1 MKHNINIYC
10 NNTKVGIIEIN
21 LDTSNAELIYDKNWE
36 NIGFE
41 LSPHLKF
48 DKEINSDSIKK
59 FVNNLLPEG
68 NGLDAISIILQIS
81 KANKFGLLEAI
92 GNETAGALTFSTNN
106 EINTNFREISN
117 EELTQRI
124 MNKENIN
131 ITLWDGKIRLSLAG
145 VQDKLPLVVLK
156 DDKYGI
162 GEGKIAS
169 THILKFEKKEDIHLV
184 INEYFCMKLAKLC
197 GLNVA
202 EVKIKEFGTQKV
214 LFVERFDREFTSK
227 EDGSFEILKKH
238 IIDGCQLLDLDV
250 NMKYEKVYTD
260 YRGDANF
267 KNLFESSKLT
277 TNKILTKLNL
287 LKWTLFN
294 LCINNFDAHA
304 KNISFFVNKDGLE
317 LTPLY
322 DLVNIAIY
330 PQFHNN
336 FAMAFGDEFDSK
348 KIGTYDMVGFCVHT
362 DIQSRLIKNEF
373 KLIVNNIR
381 KNIGTIKNDMLGS
394 YNDNEIDFLEKLE
407 SNILDTCEKY
417 EDIFKTL
424 GSDYKSYKD
433 EYS

>member
-1 MKHNINIYC
+1 MKHNINIFC
-10 NNTKVGIIEIN
+10 NNERVGIIEIDLN
-21 LDTSNAELIYDKNWE
+21 SNNVELIYDENWK

-48 DKEINSDSIKK
+48 DKSIDSNSIKK

-92 GNETAGALTFSTNN
+92 GNETAGALTFSPDN
-106 EINTNFREISN
+106 IVVTNFREISN
-117 EELTQRI
+117 EELTERI
-124 MNKENIN
+124 INKENIN
-131 ITLWDGKIRLSLAG
+131 ITLWDGKIRLSLSG

-156 DDKYGI
+156 DNKYGI

-169 THILKFEKKEDIHLV
+169 THILKFEKKDDIHLV
-184 INEYFCMKLAKLC
+184 LNEYFCMKLAKLC

-202 EVKIKEFGTQKV
+202 EVEIRKFGTQNV
-214 LFVERFDREFTSK
+214 LFVKRFDREFF
-227 EDGSFEILKKH
+227 EIDDNSFEISKRH

-260 YRGDANF
+260 YRGNANF

-304 KNISFFVNKDGLE
+304 KNISFFVNKNGLE

-322 DLVNIAIY
+322 DLVNIDMY

-348 KIGTYDMVGFCVHT
+348 KIGIYDIVGFCVHI
-362 DIQSRLIKNEF
+362 DIQPRLIRSEF

-381 KNIGTIKNDMLGS
+381 KNIGIIKNDMLGLYS
-394 YNDNEIDFLEKLE
+394 DNEIKFLEKLE
-407 SNILDTCEKY
+407 SNILDTCKKY

-424 GSDYKSYKD
+424 DSAYKSYKD
-433 EYS
+433 DWL

>member
-1 MKHNINIYC
+1 MKHNINIFC
-10 NNTKVGIIEIN
+10 NNERVGIIEIDLN
-21 LDTSNAELIYDKNWE
+21 SNNVELIYDENWK

-41 LSPHLKF
+41 LSPHIKF
-48 DKEINSDSIKK
+48 NESIDSNSIKK

-92 GNETAGALTFSTNN
+92 GNETAGALTFSPDN
-106 EINTNFREISN
+106 IVVTNFREISN
-117 EELTQRI
+117 EELTERI
-124 MNKENIN
+124 INKENIN
-131 ITLWDGKIRLSLAG
+131 ITLWDGKIRLSLSG

-156 DDKYGI
+156 DNKYGI

-169 THILKFEKKEDIHLV
+169 THILKFEKKDDIHLV
-184 INEYFCMKLAKLC
+184 LNEYFCMKLAKLC

-202 EVKIKEFGTQKV
+202 KVEIRKFGTQNV
-214 LFVERFDREFTSK
+214 LFVKRFDREFFEIDDK
-227 EDGSFEILKKH
+227 SFEISKRH
-238 IIDGCQLLDLDV
+238 IIDGCQLLNLDV

-260 YRGDANF
+260 YRGNANF

-304 KNISFFVNKDGLE
+304 KNISFFVNKNGLE
-317 LTPLY
+317 LSPLY
-322 DLVNIAIY
+322 DLVNIDMY

-348 KIGTYDMVGFCVHT
+348 KIGAYDMVGFCVHI
-362 DIQSRLIKNEF
+362 DIQPRLIKNEF

-381 KNIGTIKNDMLGS
+381 KNIGIIKNDMLGLYS
-394 YNDNEIDFLEKLE
+394 DNEIKFLEKLE
-407 SNILDTCEKY
+407 SNILDTCKKY

-424 GSDYKSYKD
+424 DSAYKSYKD
-433 EYS
+433 DCL

>member
-1 MKHNINIYC
+1 MKHNINIFC
-10 NNTKVGIIEIN
+10 NNERVGILEIDLN
-21 LDTSNAELIYDKNWE
+21 SNDVELIYDENWK

-48 DKEINSDSIKK
+48 DKSIDSNSIKK

-92 GNETAGALTFSTNN
+92 GNETAGALTFSPDN
-106 EINTNFREISN
+106 IVVTNFREISN
-117 EELTQRI
+117 EELTERI
-124 MNKENIN
+124 MNKDNIN
-131 ITLWDGKIRLSLAG
+131 ITLWDGKIRLSLSG
-145 VQDKLPLVVLK
+145 VQDKLPLVVLN
-156 DDKYGI
+156 DNKYGI

-169 THILKFEKKEDIHLV
+169 THILKFEKKDDIHLV
-184 INEYFCMKLAKLC
+184 LNEYFCMKLAKLC

-202 EVKIKEFGTQKV
+202 EVEIRKFGTQNV
-214 LFVERFDREFTSK
+214 LFVKRFDREFFEIDDK
-227 EDGSFEILKKH
+227 SFEISKRH

-260 YRGDANF
+260 YRGNANF

-304 KNISFFVNKDGLE
+304 KNISFFVNKNGLE
-317 LTPLY
+317 LSPLY
-322 DLVNIAIY
+322 DLVNIDMY

-348 KIGTYDMVGFCVHT
+348 KIGIYDIVGFCVHI
-362 DIQSRLIKNEF
+362 DIQPRLIRSEF

-381 KNIGTIKNDMLGS
+381 KNIGIIKNDMLGLYS
-394 YNDNEIDFLEKLE
+394 DNEIKFLEKLE
-407 SNILDTCEKY
+407 SNILDTCKKY
-417 EDIFKTL
+417 EDIYKTL
-424 GSDYKSYKD
+424 DSDYKFYKD
-433 EYS
+433 DWL

>member
-1 MKHNINIYC
+1 MKHNINIFC
-10 NNTKVGIIEIN
+10 NNERVGIIEIDLN
-21 LDTSNAELIYDKNWE
+21 SNNVELIYDENWK

-48 DKEINSDSIKK
+48 DKSIDSNSIKK

-92 GNETAGALTFSTNN
+92 GNETAGALTFSPDN
-106 EINTNFREISN
+106 IIVTNFREISN
-117 EELTQRI
+117 EELTERI
-124 MNKENIN
+124 MNKDNIN
-131 ITLWDGKIRLSLAG
+131 ITLWDGKIRLSLSG

-156 DDKYGI
+156 DNKYGI

-169 THILKFEKKEDIHLV
+169 THILKFEKKDDIHLV
-184 INEYFCMKLAKLC
+184 LNEYFCMKLAKLC

-202 EVKIKEFGTQKV
+202 EVEIRKFGTQNV
-214 LFVERFDREFTSK
+214 LFVKRFDREFFEMDDK
-227 EDGSFEILKKH
+227 SFEISKRH
-238 IIDGCQLLDLDV
+238 IIDGCQLLNLDV

-304 KNISFFVNKDGLE
+304 KNISFFVNKNGLE
-317 LTPLY
+317 LSPLY
-322 DLVNIAIY
+322 DLVNIDMY

-348 KIGTYDMVGFCVHT
+348 KIGIYDIVGFCVHI
-362 DIQSRLIKNEF
+362 DIQPRLIKNEF

-381 KNIGTIKNDMLGS
+381 KNIGIIKNDMLGLYS
-394 YNDNEIDFLEKLE
+394 DNEIKFLEKLE
-407 SNILDTCEKY
+407 SNILDTCKKY

-424 GSDYKSYKD
+424 DSAYKSYKD
-433 EYS
+433 DWL

>member
-1 MKHNINIYC
+1 MKHNINIFC
-10 NNTKVGIIEIN
+10 NNERVGIIEIDLN
-21 LDTSNAELIYDKNWE
+21 SNDVELIYDENWK

-48 DKEINSDSIKK
+48 NESIDSNSIKK

-92 GNETAGALTFSTNN
+92 GNETAGALTFSTDN
-106 EINTNFREISN
+106 IVVTNFREISN
-117 EELTQRI
+117 EELTERI
-124 MNKENIN
+124 MNKDNIN
-131 ITLWDGKIRLSLAG
+131 ITLWDGKIRLSLSG
-145 VQDKLPLVVLK
+145 VQDKLPLVVLN
-156 DDKYGI
+156 DNKYGI

-169 THILKFEKKEDIHLV
+169 THILKFEKKDDIHLV
-184 INEYFCMKLAKLC
+184 LNEYFCMKLAKLC
-197 GLNVA
+197 GLNVS
-202 EVKIKEFGTQKV
+202 EVEIRKFGTQNV
-214 LFVERFDREFTSK
+214 LFVKRFDREFFEIDDK
-227 EDGSFEILKKH
+227 SFEISKRH

-260 YRGDANF
+260 YRGNANF

-304 KNISFFVNKDGLE
+304 KNISFFVNKNGLE
-317 LTPLY
+317 LSPLY
-322 DLVNIAIY
+322 DLVNIDMY

-348 KIGTYDMVGFCVHT
+348 KIGIYDIVGFCVHI
-362 DIQSRLIKNEF
+362 DIQPRLIKNEF

-381 KNIGTIKNDMLGS
+381 KNIGIIKNDMLGLYS
-394 YNDNEIDFLEKLE
+394 DNEIKFLEKLE
-407 SNILDTCEKY
+407 SNILDTCKKY

-424 GSDYKSYKD
+424 DSDYKFYKD
-433 EYS
+433 DWL

>member
-1 MKHNINIYC
+1 MKHNINIFC
-10 NNTKVGIIEIN
+10 NNERVGIIEIDLN
-21 LDTSNAELIYDKNWE
+21 SNNVELIYDENWK

-48 DKEINSDSIKK
+48 DKSIDSNSIKK

-92 GNETAGALTFSTNN
+92 GNETAGALTFSPDN
-106 EINTNFREISN
+106 IVVTNFREISN
-117 EELTQRI
+117 EELTERI
-124 MNKENIN
+124 INKENIN
-131 ITLWDGKIRLSLAG
+131 ITLWDGKIRLSLSG

-156 DDKYGI
+156 DNKYGI

-169 THILKFEKKEDIHLV
+169 THILKFEKKDDIHLV
-184 INEYFCMKLAKLC
+184 LNEYFCMKLAKLC

-202 EVKIKEFGTQKV
+202 EVEIRKFGTQNV
-214 LFVERFDREFTSK
+214 LFVKRFDREFF
-227 EDGSFEILKKH
+227 EIDDNSFEISKKH

-260 YRGDANF
+260 YRGNANF

-304 KNISFFVNKDGLE
+304 KNISFFVNKNGLE

-322 DLVNIAIY
+322 DLVNIDMY

-348 KIGTYDMVGFCVHT
+348 KIGIYDIVGFCVHI
-362 DIQSRLIKNEF
+362 DIQPRLIRSEF

-381 KNIGTIKNDMLGS
+381 KNIGIIKNDMLGLYS
-394 YNDNEIDFLEKLE
+394 DNEIKFLEKLE
-407 SNILDTCEKY
+407 SNILDTCKKY

-424 GSDYKSYKD
+424 DSAYKSYKD
-433 EYS
+433 DWL

>member
-1 MKHNINIYC
+1 MKHNINIFC
-10 NNTKVGIIEIN
+10 NNERVGIIEIDLN
-21 LDTSNAELIYDKNWE
+21 SNNVELIYDENWK

-48 DKEINSDSIKK
+48 DKSIDSNSIKK

-92 GNETAGALTFSTNN
+92 GNETAGALTFSPDN
-106 EINTNFREISN
+106 IVVTNFREISN
-117 EELTQRI
+117 EELTERI
-124 MNKENIN
+124 INKENIN
-131 ITLWDGKIRLSLAG
+131 ITLWDGKIRLSLSG

-156 DDKYGI
+156 DNKYGI

-169 THILKFEKKEDIHLV
+169 THILKFEKKDDIHLV
-184 INEYFCMKLAKLC
+184 LNEYFCMKLAKLC

-202 EVKIKEFGTQKV
+202 EVEIRKFGTQNV
-214 LFVERFDREFTSK
+214 LFVKRFDREFF
-227 EDGSFEILKKH
+227 EIDDNSFEISKKH
-238 IIDGCQLLDLDV
+238 IIDGCQLLNLDV

-260 YRGDANF
+260 YRGNANF

-304 KNISFFVNKDGLE
+304 KNISFFVNKNGLE

-322 DLVNIAIY
+322 DLVNIDMY

-348 KIGTYDMVGFCVHT
+348 KIGAYDMVGFCVHI
-362 DIQSRLIKNEF
+362 DIQPRLIKNEF

-381 KNIGTIKNDMLGS
+381 KNIGIIKNDMLGLYS
-394 YNDNEIDFLEKLE
+394 DNEIKFLEKLE
-407 SNILDTCEKY
+407 SNILDTCKKY

-424 GSDYKSYKD
+424 DSAYKSYKD
-433 EYS
+433 DWL

>member
-1 MKHNINIYC
+1 MKHNINIFC
-10 NNTKVGIIEIN
+10 NNERVGIIEIDLN
-21 LDTSNAELIYDKNWE
+21 SNNVELIYDENWK

-41 LSPHLKF
+41 LSPHIKF
-48 DKEINSDSIKK
+48 NESIDSNSIKK

-92 GNETAGALTFSTNN
+92 GNETAGALTFSSDN
-106 EINTNFREISN
+106 IVVTNFREISN
-117 EELTQRI
+117 EELTERI
-124 MNKENIN
+124 MNKDNIN
-131 ITLWDGKIRLSLAG
+131 ITLWDGKIRLSLSG

-156 DDKYGI
+156 DNKYGI

-169 THILKFEKKEDIHLV
+169 THILKFEKKDDIHLV
-184 INEYFCMKLAKLC
+184 LNEYFCMKLAKLC

-202 EVKIKEFGTQKV
+202 EVEIRKFGTQNV
-214 LFVERFDREFTSK
+214 LFVKRFDREFFEIDDK
-227 EDGSFEILKKH
+227 SFEISKRH

-260 YRGDANF
+260 YRGNANF

-304 KNISFFVNKDGLE
+304 KNISFFVNKNGLE
-317 LTPLY
+317 LSPLY
-322 DLVNIAIY
+322 DLVNIDMY

-348 KIGTYDMVGFCVHT
+348 KIGIYDIVGFCVHI
-362 DIQSRLIKNEF
+362 DIQPRLIKNEF

-381 KNIGTIKNDMLGS
+381 KNIGIIKNDMLGLYS
-394 YNDNEIDFLEKLE
+394 DNEIKFLEKLE
-407 SNILDTCEKY
+407 SNILDTCKKY

-424 GSDYKSYKD
+424 DSDYKFYKD
-433 EYS
+433 DWL

>member
-1 MKHNINIYC
+1 MKHNINIFC
-10 NNTKVGIIEIN
+10 NNERVGIIEIDLN
-21 LDTSNAELIYDKNWE
+21 SNNVELIYDENWK

-48 DKEINSDSIKK
+48 DKSIDSNSIKK

-92 GNETAGALTFSTNN
+92 GNETAGALTFSSDN
-106 EINTNFREISN
+106 IVVTNFREISN
-117 EELTQRI
+117 EELTERI
-124 MNKENIN
+124 INKENIN
-131 ITLWDGKIRLSLAG
+131 ITLWDGKIRLSLSG

-156 DDKYGI
+156 DNKYGI

-169 THILKFEKKEDIHLV
+169 THILKFEKKDDIHLV
-184 INEYFCMKLAKLC
+184 LNEYFCMKLAKLC
-197 GLNVA
+197 GLNVS
-202 EVKIKEFGTQKV
+202 EVEIRKFGTQNV
-214 LFVERFDREFTSK
+214 LFVKRFDREFFEMDDK
-227 EDGSFEILKKH
+227 SFEISKRH

-260 YRGDANF
+260 YRGNANF

-304 KNISFFVNKDGLE
+304 KNISFFVNKNGLE
-317 LTPLY
+317 LSPLY
-322 DLVNIAIY
+322 DLVNIDMY

-348 KIGTYDMVGFCVHT
+348 KIGIYDIVGFCVHI
-362 DIQSRLIKNEF
+362 DIQPRLIRSEF

-381 KNIGTIKNDMLGS
+381 KNIGIIKNDMLGLYS
-394 YNDNEIDFLEKLE
+394 DNEIKFLEKLE
-407 SNILDTCEKY
+407 SNILDTCKKY

-424 GSDYKSYKD
+424 DSDYKFYKD
-433 EYS
+433 DWL